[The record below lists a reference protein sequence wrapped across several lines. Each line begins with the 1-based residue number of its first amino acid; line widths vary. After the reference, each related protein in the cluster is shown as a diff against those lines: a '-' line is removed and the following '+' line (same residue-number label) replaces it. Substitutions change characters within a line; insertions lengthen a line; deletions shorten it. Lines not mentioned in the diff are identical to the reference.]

1 MLIRNNKYGES
12 LIFEYSDIGAIIANS
27 KVVEPASKYPG
38 VSKVLNA
45 TNDMSFLAAWKAR
58 VGEEEA
64 ERIVQESVTIGKS
77 FDMLMFE
84 YFKGTDVE
92 NMVDEVAY
100 KLYTQSLK
108 HLKHIQPI
116 ALQLKVFSDK
126 LKMQGYIDMLCYYKG
141 ELTLLDFKNSAKYK
155 HDDHLESYYK
165 QCTYYCMMLY
175 DMYGIT
181 VKQLVLFIGMR
192 KHVYPDIRIS
202 KAKYFVKDCVTAN
215 KIYYGK

>member
-1 MLIRNNKYGES
+1 MIIRENKYGEA
-12 LIFEYSDIGAIIANS
+12 LIFDDNDVGGLIAS
-27 KVVEPASKYPG
+27 TDELQPAAKYPG

-77 FDMLMFE
+77 FDMMMFE
-84 YFKGTDVE
+84 YFKGTNCE
-92 NMVDEVAY
+92 TMVDEPAY
-100 KLYTQSLK
+100 KLYTQSVK

-126 LKMQGYIDMLCYYKG
+126 LKMQGYVDMLCYYKG
-141 ELTLLDFKNSAKYK
+141 ELTLLDFKNSAKFK

-175 DMYGIT
+175 DMYGIV

-192 KHVYPDIRIS
+192 RHVYPDIRIS
-202 KAKYFVKDCVTAN
+202 KTKYFIKDCVAAN
-215 KIYYGK
+215 KKYYCN